1 MKLPRSGG
9 FILAGVL
16 AVISGCSN
24 DSSNAPPRTVAA
36 AEIENGT
43 ISVVGAL
50 GLPLGTV
57 SEVEAVVMEQV
68 APEKGAALG
77 TSYVLR
83 VEQLAGRRLAHP
95 PTLRFRV
102 AALTRVV
109 LARNEPELRELLAK
123 LVKSGAPLAI
133 LPGTV
138 ETTEDPPMSPTEAEA
153 LRASYVGSRHRL
165 VVFETAGYVG
175 TPAALPDDAA
185 LLFGGPPFGFVTHL
199 VVLAAR

>member
-1 MKLPRSGG
+1 M
-9 FILAGVL
+9 LAGVL
-16 AVISGCSN
+16 AVFSGCSG
-24 DSSNAPPRTVAA
+24 DTSNAPPRTIAA
-36 AEIENGT
+36 AAIENGT
-43 ISVVGAL
+43 VSVVGAL

-57 SEVEAVVMEQV
+57 SEVEAVVVEQV
-68 APEKGAALG
+68 APEKGAAPG
-77 TSYVLR
+77 TSYMLR

-95 PTLRFRV
+95 PPLRFRV

-133 LPGTV
+133 RPGSV
-138 ETTEDPPMSPTEAEA
+138 ETAEDPRMSAIEAEA

-165 VVFETAGYVG
+165 VVYETAGFVG
-175 TPAALPDDAA
+175 TPDALPDDAA
-185 LLFGGPPFGFVTHL
+185 LLHGDRAFGFETHL